1 MIEAWQPYMLGYWL
15 VFLRCGGL
23 FVGAP
28 VIGAQSIPMPLR
40 LTVAMPVAFAAF
52 AGANFPQDASPNL
65 AAYAMRALLEVFLGL
80 ATGTCVRLVLLA
92 AQAAG
97 SLGGLAMGIGF
108 AQVLDPN
115 EGGETSSTGQI
126 AGTLA
131 MVMFVAMGGIETLI
145 IWLSRSLLD
154 IPPGS
159 EFDVQRVSWAVVA
172 SSLQSIGL
180 AVKLAYPVLAAVL
193 VGQVGL
199 AIVGRTSPQLNIS
212 SVGFSVTIVA
222 GAAVAAAVTPQIME
236 IAAREALAAINL
248 RR

>member
-40 LTVAMPVAFAAF
+40 LTVAMPVAFAAY
-52 AGANFPQDASPNL
+52 AGANFPQDTSPTL
-65 AAYAMRALLEVFLGL
+65 SAFAVRAFLETLLGL
-80 ATGTCVRLVLLA
+80 ATGTCARLVLQA
-92 AQAAG
+92 AQGAG
-97 SLGGLAMGIGF
+97 ALAGLAMGIGF
-108 AQVLDPN
+108 SQVLDPN
-115 EGGETSSTGQI
+115 EGGETSSTAQI
-126 AGTLA
+126 TGTLA
-131 MVMFVAMGGIETLI
+131 TVMFVALGGIQTLI
-145 IWLSRSLLD
+145 IWLSRSLVE

-159 EFDVQRVSWAVVA
+159 EFDVQSVSWAVVA
-172 SSLQSIGL
+172 SAMHSIGL

-199 AIVGRTSPQLNIS
+199 AVVGRTAPQLNMS